1 MSANLLPP
9 PTTVWGPHAWRFL
22 HYVSLGYPNNPTE
35 EDKINYRNFF
45 ISIKN
50 ILPCSLCSHH
60 YEENYNMMPLT
71 YEILSSKELLVRWVI
86 DIHNVVNKSKGK
98 RVIPYEEAII
108 LITSPEQNITI
119 PPIIPAEQ
127 NSTIASNVASNNN
140 NSYFIL
146 LSILCGLIVIAI
158 IYKNK

>member
-1 MSANLLPP
+1 MSSNLLPP

-22 HYVSLGYPNNPTE
+22 HYISLGYPENPTE
-35 EDKINYRNFF
+35 EDKNNYRNFF

-71 YEILSSKELLVRWVI
+71 YDILSNKELLVRWVI
-86 DIHNVVNKSKGK
+86 DIHNIVNKSKGK
-98 RVIPYEEAII
+98 RVIPYEEAIL
-108 LITSPEQNITI
+108 LITSPEQNTVI
-119 PPIIPAEQ
+119 PVEE
-127 NSTIASNVASNNN
+127 NSTITSNITSNNN

-158 IYKNK
+158 IYKKK